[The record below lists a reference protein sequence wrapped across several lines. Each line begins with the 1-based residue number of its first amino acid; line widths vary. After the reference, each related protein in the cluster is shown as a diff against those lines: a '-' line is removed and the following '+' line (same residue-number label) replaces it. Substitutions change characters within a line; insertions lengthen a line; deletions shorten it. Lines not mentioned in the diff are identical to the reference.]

1 VFSFDSLTNI
11 THSHVCSYI
20 SFQPIPSV
28 LLLQI
33 LIHLSATRMNRVI
46 RVMGFLQYSL
56 LEAINIRDTYPVE
69 PYCALLILCEF
80 WTSTFSNQI
89 FDLLDFS
96 ITDLSLLYFPLQG
109 RFYFNSESF
118 SMRNYS
124 QVEFSKILH

>member
-1 VFSFDSLTNI
+1 
-11 THSHVCSYI
+11 
-20 SFQPIPSV
+20 
-28 LLLQI
+28 
-33 LIHLSATRMNRVI
+33 
-46 RVMGFLQYSL
+46 MGFLQYSL